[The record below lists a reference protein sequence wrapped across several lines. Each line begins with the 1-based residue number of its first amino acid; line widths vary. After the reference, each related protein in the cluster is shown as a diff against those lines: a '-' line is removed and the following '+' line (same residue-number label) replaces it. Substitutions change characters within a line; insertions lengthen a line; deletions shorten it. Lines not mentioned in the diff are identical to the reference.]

1 MRALRFLPVLIAL
14 PIFLSVVGCQ
24 TVEPTTSSIDAK
36 EQSEA
41 PGPDGDEPSSFPGFY
56 VGTYQPKHR
65 VAYIWS
71 HDCHA
76 CRDQFTT
83 DVLRLYLSAI
93 SDKKTVFALL
103 EYEANQNTIRD
114 FTAPAL
120 CGGKEFY
127 QWYALGFLVNG
138 LTMQQTRHLASKK
151 GAPYKNCADRKVINE
166 ILAPYFATMK
176 QDHPEISTAAGTLVL
191 DGKVVTSVK
200 EIEDAVSR

>member
-1 MRALRFLPVLIAL
+1 MRALRFLPALIAV
-14 PIFLSVVGCQ
+14 PIVLSVVGCQ
-24 TVEPTTSSIDAK
+24 TTEPTTSSIDAK

-71 HDCHA
+71 HDCHD

-103 EYEANQNTIRD
+103 EYEENQNTIRD
-114 FTAPAL
+114 FTEPAL

-138 LTMQQTRHLASKK
+138 LTMQQTRQLASKK
-151 GAPYKNCADRKVINE
+151 VRPTRIARIEKSSTRF
-166 ILAPYFATMK
+166 FAIFR
-176 QDHPEISTAAGTLVL
+176 DHETGS
-191 DGKVVTSVK
+191 
-200 EIEDAVSR
+200 SRDQHGGGHACSGW